1 MERPERKA
9 KTQAQQK
16 IKKYYEEEE
25 EEKARTQLSPK
36 MYLKIGNFVLPI
48 KNQN

>member
-1 MERPERKA
+1 MERQERKA
-9 KTQAQQK
+9 KTKAQQK

-25 EEKARTQLSPK
+25 EEKKPK
-36 MYLKIGNFVLPI
+36 VYLKIGNFVLPI